1 LRSLVGLIERFLQL
15 IPVIIGVSLIV
26 FLFLHI
32 TPGDPVKL
40 MIGDQQTTEEE
51 IARLRSELGL
61 DKPFYI
67 QFLNFMKGLLT
78 FDLGLSYTQRM
89 PVTKIILPRLP
100 ATIELSV
107 LSIFVALLIG
117 IPVGIISAVK
127 RFSLLDKL
135 GTFFSLLGVS
145 MPGFW
150 FSLLLIIF
158 FSVTLEWLPIAGRI
172 EHGFDFTSFTGF
184 LLIDTLLSLNLS
196 AFYDA
201 LKHLLMPSLALGMST
216 SALIMRVMRSSMLDV
231 IRQDYVL
238 FARAKGL
245 SPRLVILK
253 HALRNALISTVT
265 VAALQMG
272 HLLAGNLIIEF
283 IFGWPGIGQLAV
295 KSIFARDY
303 PLVQGVVLVYAFAFI
318 LMNFVADFLYTY
330 LNPRIEL

>member
-1 LRSLVGLIERFLQL
+1 
-15 IPVIIGVSLIV
+15 
-26 FLFLHI
+26 
-32 TPGDPVKL
+32 
-40 MIGDQQTTEEE
+40 
-51 IARLRSELGL
+51 LGL
-61 DKPFYI
+61 DRPIYV
-67 QFLNFMKGLLT
+67 QFLDFVKGLLT
-78 FDLGLSYTQRM
+78 FDLGMSYTQRM
-89 PVTKIILPRLP
+89 PVGQIILPRLP
-100 ATIELSV
+100 ATIELSF
-107 LSIFVALLIG
+107 LSILVALLIG

-158 FSVTLEWLPIAGRI
+158 FSATLEWLPIAGRI
-172 EHGFDFTSFTGF
+172 EHGFDVRSVTGF
-184 LLIDTLLSLNLS
+184 LLIDTLLGLDFR
-196 AFYDA
+196 AFFDV
-201 LKHLLMPSLALGMST
+201 LKHLIMPSLALGMT
-216 SALIMRVMRSSMLDV
+216 SAALIMRVMRSSMLDV

-245 SPRLVILK
+245 SARLVILK

-283 IFGWPGIGQLAV
+283 IFGWPGIGQLVV
-295 KSIFARDY
+295 KSIYARDY

-318 LMNFVADFLYTY
+318 LMNFVADLLYTY
-330 LNPRIEL
+330 LNPRVEL

>member
-1 LRSLVGLIERFLQL
+1 VRSLIGLVERILQL
-15 IPVIIGVSLIV
+15 IPVILGVSIIV
-26 FLFLHI
+26 FSLMHI
-32 TPGDPVKL
+32 TPGDPVEM
-40 MIGDQQTTEEE
+40 MIGDQHTTPEE
-51 IARLRSELGL
+51 IAKLRAELGL
-61 DKPFYI
+61 DKPFHI
-67 QFLNFMKGLLT
+67 QLFRFLEGLLT
-78 FDLGLSYTQRM
+78 FDLGMSYTQRA
-89 PVTKIILPRLP
+89 PVAIILPRLP

-107 LSIFVALLIG
+107 LSMMVALLIG
-117 IPVGIISAVK
+117 IPVGIVSAVK
-127 RFSLLDKL
+127 RYSVFDKA

-158 FSVTLEWLPIAGRI
+158 FSATLEWLPSAGRI
-172 EHGFDFTSFTGF
+172 EYGFEFKTITGF
-184 LLIDTLLSLNLS
+184 LSVDTLLALDFK
-196 AFYDA
+196 AFFDV
-201 LKHLLMPSLALGMST
+201 LKHLMMPSLALGMT
-216 SALIMRVMRSSMLDV
+216 AAALIMRVMRSSMLDV

-238 FARAKGL
+238 FAKAKGL

-295 KSIFARDY
+295 KSIYARDY

-318 LMNFVADFLYTY
+318 LMNFVADVLYTY

>member
-1 LRSLVGLIERFLQL
+1 MRSLIGLLERILQL
-15 IPVIIGVSLIV
+15 IPVILGVSIIV
-26 FLFLHI
+26 FMLMHI
-32 TPGDPVKL
+32 TPGDPVEM
-40 MIGDQQTTEEE
+40 MIGDQHTTPEE
-51 IARLRSELGL
+51 IAKLRSELGL
-61 DKPFYI
+61 DRPLHV
-67 QFLNFMKGLLT
+67 QFIHFLEGLVT
-78 FDLGLSYTQRM
+78 FDLGRSYTQRV
-89 PVTKIILPRLP
+89 PVGDIIFPRLP

-107 LSIFVALLIG
+107 LSMIVALLIG
-117 IPVGIISAVK
+117 IPVGIVSAVK
-127 RFSLLDKL
+127 RYTIFDKA

-158 FSVTLEWLPIAGRI
+158 FSATLEWLPTAGRI
-172 EHGFDFTSFTGF
+172 EHGFEFSTVTGF
-184 LLIDTLLSLNLS
+184 LLVDSLLALNVKAFIDV
-196 AFYDA
+196 
-201 LKHLLMPSLALGMST
+201 LKHLIMPSLALGMT
-216 SALIMRVMRSSMLDV
+216 AAALIMRVMRSSMLDV

-283 IFGWPGIGQLAV
+283 IFGWPGVGQLAV
-295 KSIFARDY
+295 KSIYARDY

-318 LMNFVADFLYTY
+318 LVNFIADVLYTY